1 MAAESGQRDGWLRM
15 DGAALIRQC
24 GEERYRASGPGG
36 QRRNKVETSVRLRH
50 QPSGVVVQSED
61 SRSLEENRRR
71 AVRRLRERIATDVRE
86 PFDLDAPSLPVEF
99 TLHRSADGK
108 LTVNRRNADY
118 ALVVAVVL
126 DAVIAARA
134 RYALAAAALGITTS
148 QLRKFLESDREAW
161 RAVTK

>member
-1 MAAESGQRDGWLRM
+1 
-15 DGAALIRQC
+15 
-24 GEERYRASGPGG
+24 
-36 QRRNKVETSVRLRH
+36 
-50 QPSGVVVQSED
+50 VVVQSED